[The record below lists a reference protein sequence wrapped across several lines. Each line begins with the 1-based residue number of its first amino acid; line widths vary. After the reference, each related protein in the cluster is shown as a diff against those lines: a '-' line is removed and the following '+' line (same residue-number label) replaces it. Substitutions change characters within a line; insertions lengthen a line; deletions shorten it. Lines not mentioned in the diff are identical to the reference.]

1 MYMKAIIHGKLILPQ
16 DIVTGQTLLFDKR
29 IRGFQEDGRPLP
41 EGTEIID
48 ARGQYVA
55 PGFINI
61 HIHGCGGADTMDATP
76 EALATM
82 CRLLPECGVTAFLP
96 TTMTRPW
103 PLVQKALDNIRTA
116 RADPPAGARI
126 LGAYLEG
133 PFISAAYRGSQKES
147 DIQQADIAKIR
158 PYADIIRIVVI
169 APECLPDDSFIKACR
184 KLAILVSL
192 GHSGATYEEAVRA
205 IRAGASHI
213 THMFNAMSPLHHRR
227 PGLVGADLTEPVM
240 TEIIADGFHVHAAA
254 LSLLAKMKGPDRIT
268 VITDS
273 MRAAM
278 QGDGIS
284 ELGGQTVYV
293 KNGRALLAD
302 GTIAASIDVMDHS
315 LKHFYEVSGFTLP
328 EVIRTATLNPAK
340 ELGLAGEIGS
350 LEEGK
355 RADLT
360 LFDRDLRIQATY
372 VDGEKAYERN
382 AAAK

>member
-1 MYMKAIIHGKLILPQ
+1 
-16 DIVTGQTLLFDKR
+16 
-29 IRGFQEDGRPLP
+29 
-41 EGTEIID
+41 
-48 ARGQYVA
+48 
-55 PGFINI
+55 
-61 HIHGCGGADTMDATP
+61 
-76 EALATM
+76 
-82 CRLLPECGVTAFLP
+82 
-96 TTMTRPW
+96 
-103 PLVQKALDNIRTA
+103 
-116 RADPPAGARI
+116 
-126 LGAYLEG
+126 
-133 PFISAAYRGSQKES
+133 
-147 DIQQADIAKIR
+147 
-158 PYADIIRIVVI
+158 
-169 APECLPDDSFIKACR
+169 
-184 KLAILVSL
+184 
-192 GHSGATYEEAVRA
+192 
-205 IRAGASHI
+205 
-213 THMFNAMSPLHHRR
+213 
-227 PGLVGADLTEPVM
+227 M

-293 KNGRALLAD
+293 KDGRALLAD

-315 LKHFYEVSGFTLP
+315 LKHFYEVSGFTLS

-372 VDGEKAYERN
+372 VDGEKAYERS